1 MKTELR
7 EPKGSCYQQTI
18 DFYFKDT
25 FPMEGSREFNDDQRW
40 EEFENA
46 GFEIKE
52 ALLVHGKPKP
62 NQGHAWLEIT
72 KRGETFCVDASTK
85 PVTVMPKKIYYALG
99 KIKESENV
107 VYTLEETQKNILK
120 HGHYGPWKQ

>member
-46 GFEIKE
+46 
-52 ALLVHGKPKP
+52 
-62 NQGHAWLEIT
+62 
-72 KRGETFCVDASTK
+72 
-85 PVTVMPKKIYYALG
+85 
-99 KIKESENV
+99 
-107 VYTLEETQKNILK
+107 
-120 HGHYGPWKQ
+120 

>member
-40 EEFENA
+40 KEFENA
-46 GFEIKE
+46 GFKIEE
-52 ALLVHGKPKP
+52 ALLVHGKPEP

-72 KRGETFCVDASTK
+72 RQG
-85 PVTVMPKKIYYALG
+85 
-99 KIKESENV
+99 
-107 VYTLEETQKNILK
+107 
-120 HGHYGPWKQ
+120 